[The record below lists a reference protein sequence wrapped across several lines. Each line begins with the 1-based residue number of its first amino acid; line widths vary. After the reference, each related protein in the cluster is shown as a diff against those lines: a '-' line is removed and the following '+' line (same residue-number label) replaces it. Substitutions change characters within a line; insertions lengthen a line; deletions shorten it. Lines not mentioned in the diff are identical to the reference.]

1 MKEIKKPI
9 IAVHR
14 GGGPQ
19 TPAETKPADIDPLER
34 RIVSRPEGGLE
45 AVSEKIRYYTQDG
58 KQTIYLLVSFMPVEG
73 MVDGEKVVIERPIE
87 FFLPTGQQSDS
98 YQWISA
104 TMRSLSLA
112 ARGGY
117 AAQALMDLRQVTWDK
132 GPVRCGVNEYGKP
145 VYHNSEAAAIAYA
158 IQMILYR
165 RGFLDADGNQ
175 LPLWDLVEG
184 YRGQAPSARPAAV
197 QTPPPAEGSGLSQ
210 QGDCPKCGG
219 TTQMM
224 DGCPTCLDCGWSKCS

>member
-19 TPAETKPADIDPLER
+19 APAENKPADIDPLER
-34 RIVSRPEGGLE
+34 RISSRPEGELP
-45 AVSEKIRYYTQDG
+45 AVSQKICYYTQDG
-58 KQTIYLLVSFMPVEG
+58 KQTVYLLVSFMPVEG

-132 GPVRCGVNEYGKP
+132 GPVRCGLNEYRKP
-145 VYHNSEAAAIAYA
+145 VYHNSEAAAIAYS

-165 RGFLDADGNQ
+165 RGFLDLDGNQ
-175 LPLWDLVEG
+175 LPLWDLVEA
-184 YRGQAPSARPAAV
+184 YQGQISPVRPAAV
-197 QTPPPAEGSGLSQ
+197 QTPPPGEESGVPQ
-210 QGDCPKCGG
+210 QGDCPQCGG
-219 TTQMM
+219 ATQMM
-224 DGCPTCLDCGWSKCS
+224 DGCPTCLDCGYSKCL